1 MVAQKSENLALILGF
16 LGMQKLADMCI
27 NFPSNSS
34 SVMVVPLIKFLTTC
48 RPAPQGKNSAHH
60 STPRRSAPSATT
72 SSSAPSSTPSRSK
85 PSISVTVA
93 KDSSFETQCVLA
105 SCQSLAF
112 LDGDIVGDP
121 LEKVSVKAIDWTL
134 DKSASRVCV

>member
-1 MVAQKSENLALILGF
+1 MIFCLT
-16 LGMQKLADMCI
+16 
-27 NFPSNSS
+27 NFP
-34 SVMVVPLIKFLTTC
+34 TTC
-48 RPAPQGKNSAHH
+48 RPASQDKNSAHH
-60 STPRRSAPSATT
+60 STPRRSAPSSST

-121 LEKVSVKAIDWTL
+121 LEKVSLKAIDWTL
-134 DKSASRVCV
+134 DKSMSQ